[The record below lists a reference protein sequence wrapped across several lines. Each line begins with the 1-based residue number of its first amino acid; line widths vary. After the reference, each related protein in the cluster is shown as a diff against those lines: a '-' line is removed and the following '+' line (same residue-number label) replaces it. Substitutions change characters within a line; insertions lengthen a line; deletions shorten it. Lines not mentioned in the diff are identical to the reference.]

1 MSNLPEF
8 IGDYKVVSELGRGAM
23 GVVYLCEHPHLG
35 RQLAVKVM
43 AAQLA
48 DEPDFVERF
57 RREGV
62 TAAKLRHP
70 HIVQVYDQSSRDGV
84 FYIAM
89 EYLGS
94 RTLRD
99 LLRESGPLS
108 VPEACRL
115 TDQLLSALEHAHAQ
129 GVVHRDIK
137 PSNVMV
143 TDQGQLALTD
153 FSIAFSAAT
162 EKMTRTGVALGTPEY
177 MAPEQF
183 DGKTDARSD
192 LYAAGIILYELLTGF
207 TPFQAPTLT
216 EVMKKQ
222 VLQDPEPLCQV
233 DFTIPEAISRWTA
246 RALSKDAGQRFSSAS
261 EMRQA
266 LQTATQAP
274 PEADTIGVEPAPVP
288 PTPTRLNPAWALG
301 LLALLGLGVAALK
314 PVGQTPTP
322 TPAARATVLP
332 SPTPAEVAPR
342 STPTPTPEE
351 TPLVAS
357 STPSPQPEAAYRAE
371 QIDSDTPE
379 MPTLADIRPGQGIG
393 ELNLGDS
400 PEQVESLWG
409 PPYQGN
415 AYDSMV
421 VWAYSGRDAEANLYF
436 DQSTSKLLRI
446 EVAARGF
453 SLKEAPELSVGVD
466 QEAVLKRFA
475 EPTTRDNGTLDYN
488 TQGIFFEFNTRSSRS
503 LPKFG
508 DHMCQSIT
516 IYEPGHSPVL

>member
-1 MSNLPEF
+1 MSKLPEF

-43 AAQLA
+43 AAPLA

-99 LLRESGPLS
+99 LLRESGPMS
-108 VPEACRL
+108 VPDACRL
-115 TDQLLSALEHAHAQ
+115 MDQLLSALEHAHAQ
-129 GVVHRDIK
+129 SVVHRDIK
-137 PSNVMV
+137 PSNIMV
-143 TDQGQLALTD
+143 TDQGQVALTD
-153 FSIAFSAAT
+153 FSIAFSAAS
-162 EKMTRTGVALGTPEY
+162 EKMTRTGMALGTPEY

-192 LYAAGIILYELLTGF
+192 LYAVGIILYEMLTGF

-222 VLQDPEPLCQV
+222 VLLDPEPLCQV
-233 DFTIPEAISRWTA
+233 DFTIPEAISRWTT
-246 RALSKDAGQRFSSAS
+246 RALSKDPGQRFSSAS

-266 LQTATQAP
+266 LQAATQAP
-274 PEADTIGVEPAPVP
+274 PVADTIRVEPAPVP
-288 PTPTRLNPAWALG
+288 PPPTRLNPAWALG

-314 PVGQTPTP
+314 PGGQALTPTP
-322 TPAARATVLP
+322 TARATTLA
-332 SPTPAEVAPR
+332 SPTPAAVAPR
-342 STPTPTPEE
+342 LTPTPVPED
-351 TPLVAS
+351 TPLMAS
-357 STPSPQPEAAYRAE
+357 STPSPQPETAYRAD
-371 QIDSDTPE
+371 QVDSDTPE
-379 MPTLADIRPGQGIG
+379 MPAQADIRPGQGVG
-393 ELNLGDS
+393 EVNLGDS
-400 PEQVESLWG
+400 LEQVESLWG

-415 AYDSMV
+415 TFESTV
-421 VWAYSGRDAEANLYF
+421 VWAYSGSDAEATLYF
-436 DQSTSKLLRI
+436 DQNTSKLQKI

-453 SLKEAPELSVGVD
+453 TLQEAPELSVGVD

-475 EPTTRDNGTLDYN
+475 DPTTRDNGTLDYAAL
-488 TQGIFFEFNTRSSRS
+488 GIFFEFNTRSSRS